1 VGAVALHALLSIT
14 FGLAFAL
21 VLPRVF
27 SIPTPM
33 VWGGLIM
40 PLLWTASSYAL
51 MGVVNPLL
59 QHHVDWPWFI
69 ASQFVFGVIASM
81 VVVRSQMVY
90 TEPAGAGP
98 EGPN

>member
-1 VGAVALHALLSIT
+1 
-14 FGLAFAL
+14 
-21 VLPRVF
+21 
-27 SIPTPM
+27 M

-51 MGVVNPLL
+51 MGVVNPAL
-59 QHHVDWPWFI
+59 QTYIEWPWFI
-69 ASQFVFGVIASM
+69 ASQFVFGVVASM
-81 VVVRSQMVY
+81 VVVRSEMVY